1 MKKDKTM
8 VKNSFVSG
16 AFMVTL
22 GIFISKLLGVIYVI
36 PFHAVIGE
44 IGGALYGYAYTIYL
58 FFISISSA
66 GIPLAISK
74 VVSEYQTLENY
85 EAKERAFYLGK
96 RIAMLAGFVSFL
108 FLMIFAPFLA
118 NYIIGDLNAG
128 NTVEDVTYVIR
139 IISIAILIVPL
150 LSIYRGYF
158 EGHRFMNPP
167 SISQV
172 IEQIVRITVILIGSY
187 LVLDVFKCS
196 LKDAVG
202 VALLGA
208 TVGAFSAYF
217 YLVKKKF
224 ENKRKFIGKSR
235 TALKVTD
242 KQIIHKILYYAFPL
256 ILIDLSKSMYNFV
269 DTFSVVNGLVKYAH
283 YSAVDAEV
291 IVSMLSTWGSKFNMI
306 ITAIATGIVVS
317 LIPNLTQAIV
327 KKDHEGTQKIIN
339 QSIGMCIFLTIP
351 MTLGIAFLSQPIWNL
366 FYGKNIDGFTLLS
379 YYIFTGLFSS
389 IFTICVTIVQVYK
402 DYKTLII
409 SLIGG
414 VLIKVLFNVRL
425 IASFYQM
432 GFPAYYGVITA
443 TLFGYLFAIVY
454 CFIHLTFKRRI
465 NFESLLNNFVDI
477 LCGTILMGVVLLV
490 VKLLIPIDSTSRL
503 INILVIFLYAVIGM
517 IVYFYFTYRTKTI
530 QKLFGNKI
538 QQLLKK
544 K

>member
-317 LIPNLTQAIV
+317 LVPNLTQAIV
-327 KKDHEGTQKIIN
+327 KKDHDGTQKIIN

>member
-96 RIAMLAGFVSFL
+96 RIATLAGFVSFL

>member
-503 INILVIFLYAVIGM
+503 INILIIFLYAVIGM

>member
-1 MKKDKTM
+1 M

>member
-1 MKKDKTM
+1 MKK

-503 INILVIFLYAVIGM
+503 INILIIFLYAVIGM

>member
-235 TALKVTD
+235 TALKVND
-242 KQIIHKILYYAFPL
+242 KQIIRKILYYAFPL

-503 INILVIFLYAVIGM
+503 INILIIFLYAVIGM

>member
-22 GIFISKLLGVIYVI
+22 GIFISKILGIIYVI

-96 RIAMLAGFVSFL
+96 KIAMIAGFISFL
-108 FLMIFAPFLA
+108 FLMIFAPLLA
-118 NYIIGDLNAG
+118 QFILGDLNGG

-139 IISIAILIVPL
+139 VISIAILIVPL

-187 LVLDVFKCS
+187 LILDVFKLS
-196 LKDAVG
+196 LRDAVG

-208 TVGAFSAYF
+208 TIGAFTAYF
-217 YLVKKKF
+217 YLLKKKF

-269 DTFSVVNGLVKYAH
+269 DTFSVVGGLVKYAH

-306 ITAIATGIVVS
+306 VTAIATGIVVS
-317 LIPNLTQAIV
+317 LIPNLTQSIV

-389 IFTICVTIVQVYK
+389 IFTVCVTIVQVYK

-414 VLIKVLFNVRL
+414 VLIKILFNVRL
-425 IASFYQM
+425 IYSFYEM
-432 GFPAYYGVITA
+432 GFPPYYGVITA

-454 CFIHLTFKRRI
+454 CFIHLAMKRRI
-465 NFESLLNNFVDI
+465 NFEALLGNFVDI

-490 VKLLIPIDSTSRL
+490 FKLIIPIDSTSRL
-503 INILVIFLYAVIGM
+503 INIGIIFLYAVIGM
-517 IVYFYFTYRTKTI
+517 IVYFSFTYRTKTI
-530 QKLFGNKI
+530 QKLFGNRI
-538 QQLLKK
+538 NQILKK